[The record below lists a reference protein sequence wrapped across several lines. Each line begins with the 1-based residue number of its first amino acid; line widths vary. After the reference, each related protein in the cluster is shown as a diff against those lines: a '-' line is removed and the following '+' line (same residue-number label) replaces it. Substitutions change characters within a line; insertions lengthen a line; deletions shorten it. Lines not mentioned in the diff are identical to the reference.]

1 MSTDDSAPSQP
12 VEQGAA
18 EPSQEAQ
25 SRTSVEIVIPVY
37 NEERDL
43 ERSVTTLRD
52 YLRGLDPAWSWR
64 ITVADNA
71 STDGTLAIARELESR
86 WPGEVGYVHLDQKG
100 RGRALRRA
108 WNESAADVVCYMDVD
123 LSTDLSA
130 LPKLVGALESGA
142 DVAIGSRLMRG
153 SKVTRGLK
161 REVISRIYNLIIRA
175 SHGASFRDAQCGF
188 KGATRRVV
196 RELLPLCQDQAFFL
210 DTELL
215 LIAEGKG
222 YRIAEIP
229 VTWTDDPDSRV
240 RIVRTAWE
248 DLKGLWR
255 IGWHFPGERVARPR
269 RARRLVGLAALT
281 GAISVAA
288 AALLARRRS

>member
-1 MSTDDSAPSQP
+1 MPSEGPPNGRPAGEVPHSQP
-12 VEQGAA
+12 ERPGGA
-18 EPSQEAQ
+18 
-25 SRTSVEIVIPVY
+25 TSVEIVVPVY

-52 YLRGLDPAWSWR
+52 YIRALGPSWTWK
-64 ITVADNA
+64 ITIADNA
-71 STDGTLAIARELESR
+71 SKDGTLAIARELSAR
-86 WPGEVGYVHLDQKG
+86 WPEEVGFVHLDQKG

-108 WNESAADVVCYMDVD
+108 WTDSSADIVCYMDVD

-130 LPKLVGALESGA
+130 LPQLVVALQGGA

-153 SKVTRGLK
+153 SKVSRGLK
-161 REVISRIYNLIIRA
+161 REVISRIYNMIIRM
-175 SHGASFRDAQCGF
+175 SHGVSIRDAQCGF
-188 KGATRRVV
+188 KGVTRRVV
-196 RELLPLCQDQAFFL
+196 QELLPLAHDQAFFL

-255 IGWHFPGERVARPR
+255 LKWHFPGERVRK
-269 RARRLVGLAALT
+269 ARRMRAVVG
-281 GAISVAA
+281 VAA
-288 AALLARRRS
+288 ASAGLSLLATAIFRRRKG